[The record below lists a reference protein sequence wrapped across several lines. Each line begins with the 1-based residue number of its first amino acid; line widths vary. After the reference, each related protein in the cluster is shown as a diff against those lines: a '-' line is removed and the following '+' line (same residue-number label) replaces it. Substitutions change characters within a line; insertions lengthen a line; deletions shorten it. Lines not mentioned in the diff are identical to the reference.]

1 MDRHAQLIC
10 TPRKSNCE
18 AVSHPALLTSF
29 EWHYAGA
36 QTIALCKEAVSG
48 WAQYSMQGRQTAL
61 GAAKQAMDSADTCH
75 KELMAVF
82 KTHS

>member
-1 MDRHAQLIC
+1 MHSSSARQENLLAELSPIL
-10 TPRKSNCE
+10 PS
-18 AVSHPALLTSF
+18 LTSF

>member
-1 MDRHAQLIC
+1 MHSSSAHQE
-10 TPRKSNCE
+10 N
-18 AVSHPALLTSF
+18 LLAELSPILPSWTSF
-29 EWHYAGA
+29 EWRYAGA

-75 KELMAVF
+75 KELVAVF

>member
-1 MDRHAQLIC
+1 M
-10 TPRKSNCE
+10 PRPKPNPEPYHTIS
-18 AVSHPALLTSF
+18 PLTLALC
-29 EWHYAGA
+29 HA

-61 GAAKQAMDSADTCH
+61 GAAKLAMDSADTCH

-82 KTHS
+82 KTHQ

>member
-1 MDRHAQLIC
+1 MHELNGVVQHIFC
-10 TPRKSNCE
+10 F
-18 AVSHPALLTSF
+18 LTSL
-29 EWHYAGA
+29 ADRGRTPGA

-61 GAAKQAMDSADTCH
+61 GAAKLAMDSADTCH
-75 KELMAVF
+75 KELTAVF

>member
-1 MDRHAQLIC
+1 MRC
-10 TPRKSNCE
+10 TQFTNRAPSC
-18 AVSHPALLTSF
+18 V
-29 EWHYAGA
+29 

-61 GAAKQAMDSADTCH
+61 GAAKLAMDSADTCH

-82 KTHS
+82 KTHQ